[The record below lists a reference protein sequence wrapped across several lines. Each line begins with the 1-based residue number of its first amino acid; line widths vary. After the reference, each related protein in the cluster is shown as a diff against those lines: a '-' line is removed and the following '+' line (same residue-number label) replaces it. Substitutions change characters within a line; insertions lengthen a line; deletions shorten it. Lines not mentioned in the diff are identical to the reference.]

1 MCSITSLAKNF
12 FPVDI
17 LKSYIREGEHQTQD
31 FKFRVDDSKKIA
43 RTLAAFANTDGG
55 RLLIG
60 VKDNGKVVGV
70 NPEEEFHVIQGAASL
85 YCKPELTV
93 KTQIMQDDHKLVLE
107 VTVDE
112 VENKPIKAL
121 DDEGIWKTYVRRE
134 DHTLLASKILIGV
147 WKMQKNKIATPQTF
161 DENEQLVLQTIKEA
175 GQITLSKLYRVTQLK
190 KRYIDKLMV
199 LFVSWEVVNMSITPS
214 GTFFSIVKD

>member
-1 MCSITSLAKNF
+1 M
-12 FPVDI
+12 DI

-31 FKFRVDDSKKIA
+31 FKFRVDDAKKIA

-85 YCKPELTV
+85 YCKPELAL
-93 KTQIMQDDHKLVLE
+93 KTQIMQYDHKLVLE
-107 VTVDE
+107 VVVDE
-112 VENKPIKAL
+112 VENKPVKAL
-121 DDEGIWKTYVRRE
+121 DDDGVWKTYVRRE

-147 WKMQKNKIATPQTF
+147 WKKLRNKTSTPQTF
-161 DENEQLVLQTIKEA
+161 DVDEQLILNTIKEA
-175 GQITLSKLYRVTQLK
+175 GEITLSKLYRETKLK
-190 KRYIDKLMV
+190 KSYIDKLLI
-199 LFVSWEVVNMSITPS
+199 LFITWDVVEMKITPG
-214 GTFFSIVKD
+214 GTYFSVGKNKL

>member
-1 MCSITSLAKNF
+1 MN
-12 FPVDI
+12 I

-31 FKFRVDDSKKIA
+31 FKFRVDDAKKIA

-70 NPEEEFHVIQGAASL
+70 NPEEEFHVIQGAAAM
-85 YCKPELTV
+85 YCKPELEV

-107 VTVDE
+107 VSVDE

-121 DDEGIWKTYVRRE
+121 DENGVWKTYVRRE
-134 DHTLLASKILIGV
+134 DHTLLANKILIGV
-147 WKMQKNKIATPQTF
+147 WKKMRTKTSTPQIF
-161 DENEQLVLQTIKEA
+161 DEDEQLILNTIEEAKE
-175 GQITLSKLYRVTQLK
+175 ITLSKLYRATKLRKAFV
-190 KRYIDKLMV
+190 DKLLI
-199 LFVSWEVVNMSITPS
+199 LFITWGVVEMNITPG
-214 GTFFSIVKD
+214 GTYFSVRERV

>member
-1 MCSITSLAKNF
+1 M
-12 FPVDI
+12 DI
-17 LKSYIREGEHQTQD
+17 LKSYIRQGEHQTQD
-31 FKFRVDDSKKIA
+31 FKFRVDDAKKIA

-70 NPEEEFHVIQGAASL
+70 NPEEEFHVIQGAAAL

-93 KTQIMQDDHKLVLE
+93 KTQIMQSDHKLVLE

-112 VENKPIKAL
+112 VENKPVKAL
-121 DDEGIWKTYVRRE
+121 DEDGNWKTYVRRE

-147 WKMQKNKIATPQTF
+147 WKKQRTKTSTPQAF
-161 DENEQLVLQTIKEA
+161 DEDEQLILNTIKEA
-175 GQITLSKLYRVTQLK
+175 GQITLSKLYRETKLK
-190 KRYIDKLMV
+190 KSFIDKL
-199 LFVSWEVVNMSITPS
+199 LIQFITWDVVEMEITPT
-214 GTFFSIVKD
+214 GTFFTVGRE

>member
-1 MCSITSLAKNF
+1 MKVF
-12 FPVDI
+12 
-17 LKSYIREGEHQTQD
+17 
-31 FKFRVDDSKKIA
+31 
-43 RTLAAFANTDGG
+43 
-55 RLLIG
+55 
-60 VKDNGKVVGV
+60 GKPMFV
-70 NPEEEFHVIQGAASL
+70 
-85 YCKPELTV
+85 
-93 KTQIMQDDHKLVLE
+93 
-107 VTVDE
+107 
-112 VENKPIKAL
+112 
-121 DDEGIWKTYVRRE
+121 E

-161 DENEQLVLQTIKEA
+161 DENEQMVLQTNKEA